1 MKKQLIAMAALVFSG
16 ALTATATAQQ
26 PGSAGAPQQGAP
38 GGAPQSQNM
47 PTQPDLPDASE
58 FSDAVLDAFA
68 STQKDMAGI
77 QQKYSQKLQANQDKP
92 EKAMKV
98 QQEAQQKMVE
108 AVEDNGLELE
118 KYNQIV
124 RLAQYDAD
132 FRASIQEKL

>member
-1 MKKQLIAMAALVFSG
+1 MKKPIIAMAALLFSS

-26 PGSAGAPQQGAP
+26 PGTQQ
-38 GGAPQSQNM
+38 GAPQSQNM
-47 PTQPDLPDASE
+47 PQQQNLPDASE
-58 FSDAVLDAFA
+58 FSDADLDAFVA
-68 STQKDMAGI
+68 TQKDMAGI
-77 QQKYSQKLQANQDKP
+77 QQKYSQKLKANQDKP
-92 EKAMKV
+92 KKAMEV

-132 FRASIQEKL
+132 FRASLQEKL

>member
-26 PGSAGAPQQGAP
+26 PGSTGAPQQ
-38 GGAPQSQNM
+38 GAPQSQNM

-58 FSDAVLDAFA
+58 FSDADLDAFA
-68 STQKDMAGI
+68 ATQKDMAGI

-92 EKAMKV
+92 EKAMQV

-108 AVEDNGLELE
+108 AVKDNGLELE